1 MTNMI
6 KNPNAKVILVG
17 DGSVGSS
24 FAYAMTL
31 KGLGRE
37 LGIIDV
43 NTKKAQGDAM
53 DLTAALT
60 YNSAKT
66 IYAAEYSDCADADI
80 VVITAGAPQKPGETR
95 LDLVHKNLAIVKD
108 VVEQIMDSGF
118 NGIFLVAANPVDI
131 LSYAVLKISGF
142 PKERV
147 ISSGTSLD
155 SARFCDEISRYLDL
169 DARDVSASIMGEH
182 GDTSFPV
189 WSQASIGG
197 RHLDEWLAEKTVNI
211 DAAKEKIYTDVRDKA
226 YRIIDA
232 KGATYYG
239 VATVLAKIC
248 RIIIEDSHSI
258 ITVGAY
264 LDGEYGCKDIY
275 MGTPVVLSRNGIQKI
290 IEVPLNEKEQEQM
303 QISYKA
309 LKEVQEQGMEKLG
322 L

>member
-1 MTNMI
+1 MTMI
-6 KNPNAKVILVG
+6 QNPNAKIILVG

-43 NTKKAQGDAM
+43 NSNKARGDAM

-60 YNSAKT
+60 YNSAKR
-66 IYAAEYSDCADADI
+66 IYAAEYSDCSDADI
-80 VVITAGAPQKPGETR
+80 IVLTAGAPQKPGESR

-118 NGIFLVAANPVDI
+118 NGIFLVTANPVDI
-131 LSYAVLKISGF
+131 LTYAVLKISGF

-155 SARFCDEISRYLDL
+155 SARFSDEIARYLDL
-169 DARDVSASIMGEH
+169 DARDVYATIMGEH

-189 WSQASIGG
+189 WSNASIGG
-197 RHLDEWLAEKTVNI
+197 RHIDHWLKEKTDDI

-226 YRIIDA
+226 YRIIET

-258 ITVGAY
+258 ITLGAY
-264 LDGEYGCKDIY
+264 MEGEYGCEDIY
-275 MGTPVVLSRNGIQKI
+275 LGTPCVLSRNGIEKI
-290 IEVPLNEKEQEQM
+290 IEVPLNDEEKEKM

-309 LKEVQEQGMEKLG
+309 VKEVQDEGMARLG
-322 L
+322 F

>member
-1 MTNMI
+1 MTMI
-6 KNPNAKVILVG
+6 QNPNGKVILVG

-24 FAYAMTL
+24 FAFAMTL

-43 NTKKAQGDAM
+43 NSNKARGDAM

-60 YNSAKT
+60 YNSAKR

-80 VVITAGAPQKPGETR
+80 IVITAGAPQKPGETR
-95 LDLVHKNLAIVKD
+95 LDLVHKNLAIIKD
-108 VVEQIMDSGF
+108 VVEQIMESGF

-131 LSYAVLKISGF
+131 LTYAVLKISGF

-155 SARFCDEISRYLDL
+155 SARFSDEIARYLNL
-169 DARDVSASIMGEH
+169 DARDVYANIMGEH

-189 WSQASIGG
+189 WSNASIGG
-197 RHLDEWLAEKTVNI
+197 RHIDLWLAERTDDVE
-211 DAAKEKIYTDVRDKA
+211 AAKEKIYTDVRDKA
-226 YRIIDA
+226 YRIIDT

-258 ITVGAY
+258 ITLGAY
-264 LDGEYGCKDIY
+264 MDGEYGCNDIY
-275 MGTPVVLSRNGIQKI
+275 LGTPCVLSRSGIQKI
-290 IEVPLNEKEQEQM
+290 IEVPLTDEEKEKM

-309 LKEVQEQGMEKLG
+309 VKEVQDEGMARLG
-322 L
+322 F

>member
-1 MTNMI
+1 MTMI
-6 KNPNAKVILVG
+6 QNPNAKVILVG

-24 FAYAMTL
+24 FAFAMTL

-43 NTKKAQGDAM
+43 NSNKARGDAM

-60 YNSAKT
+60 YNSAKR

-80 VVITAGAPQKPGETR
+80 IVITAGAPQKPGETR
-95 LDLVHKNLAIVKD
+95 LDLVHKNLAIIKD

-131 LSYAVLKISGF
+131 LTYAVLKISGF

-155 SARFCDEISRYLDL
+155 SARFSDEIARYLNL
-169 DARDVSASIMGEH
+169 DARDVYANIMGEH

-189 WSQASIGG
+189 WSNASIGG
-197 RHLDEWLAEKTVNI
+197 RHIDLWLAERTDDV

-226 YRIIDA
+226 YRIIDT

-258 ITVGAY
+258 ITLGAY
-264 LDGEYGCKDIY
+264 MDGEYGCNDIY
-275 MGTPVVLSRNGIQKI
+275 LGTPCVLSRSGIQKI
-290 IEVPLNEKEQEQM
+290 IEVPLTDEEKEKM

-309 LKEVQEQGMEKLG
+309 VKEVQDEGMARLG
-322 L
+322 F

>member
-1 MTNMI
+1 MTMI
-6 KNPNAKVILVG
+6 QNPNAKVILVG

-24 FAYAMTL
+24 FAFAMTL

-43 NTKKAQGDAM
+43 NSNKARGDAM

-60 YNSAKT
+60 YNAAKH
-66 IYAAEYSDCADADI
+66 IYAAEYSDCSDADI
-80 VVITAGAPQKPGETR
+80 IVITAGAPQKPGETR

-108 VVEQIMDSGF
+108 VVEQIMESGF

-131 LSYAVLKISGF
+131 LTYAVLKISGF

-155 SARFCDEISRYLDL
+155 SARFSDEIARYLSL
-169 DARDVSASIMGEH
+169 DPRDVYATIMGEH

-189 WSQASIGG
+189 WSNASIGG
-197 RHLDEWLAEKTVNI
+197 RHIDHWLAEKTDDI
-211 DAAKEKIYTDVRDKA
+211 EAAKEKIYTDVRDKA
-226 YRIIDA
+226 YRIIET

-258 ITVGAY
+258 ITLGAY
-264 LDGEYGCKDIY
+264 MEGEYGCDDIY
-275 MGTPVVLSRNGIQKI
+275 LGTPCVLSRSGIQKI
-290 IEVPLNEKEQEQM
+290 IEVPLTDEEKEKM

-309 LKEVQEQGMEKLG
+309 VKDVQDEGMARLG
-322 L
+322 F

>member
-1 MTNMI
+1 MTMI
-6 KNPNAKVILVG
+6 QNPNAKVILVG

-24 FAYAMTL
+24 FAFAMTL

-43 NTKKAQGDAM
+43 NSNKARGDAM

-60 YNSAKT
+60 YNAAKH
-66 IYAAEYSDCADADI
+66 IYAAEYSDCSDADI
-80 VVITAGAPQKPGETR
+80 IVITAGAPQKPGESR
-95 LDLVHKNLAIVKD
+95 LNLVHKNLAIVKD
-108 VVEQIMDSGF
+108 VVEQIMESGF

-131 LSYAVLKISGF
+131 LTYAVLKISGF

-155 SARFCDEISRYLDL
+155 SARFSDEIARYLSL
-169 DARDVSASIMGEH
+169 DPRDVYATIMGEH

-189 WSQASIGG
+189 WSNASIGG
-197 RHLDEWLAEKTVNI
+197 RHIDYWLKEKTGDI
-211 DAAKEKIYTDVRDKA
+211 EAAKEKIYTDVRDKA
-226 YRIIDA
+226 YRIIET

-258 ITVGAY
+258 ITLGAY
-264 LDGEYGCKDIY
+264 MEGEYGCDDIY
-275 MGTPVVLSRNGIQKI
+275 LGTPCVLSRSGIQKI
-290 IEVPLNEKEQEQM
+290 IEVPLSDEEKEKM

-309 LKEVQEQGMEKLG
+309 VKEVQDEGMARLG
-322 L
+322 F